1 MVINYYNYININT
14 KGDIIMAKK
23 DFDVLEI
30 VEKAAKK
37 LLSDEKLQEQ
47 FKKEPI
53 KALEPDVIICTG
65 DIVDSAKDDVEYAVN
80 LGKELSKIAPSYYV
94 YGNNASQDEGF
105 YKFQAFINNRL

>member
-1 MVINYYNYININT
+1 MAINYYNYINI
-14 KGDIIMAKK
+14 KGDILMAKK

-53 KALEPDVIICTG
+53 KALEKLLD
-65 DIVDSAKDDVEYAVN
+65 VN
-80 LGKELSKIAPSYYV
+80 LPDELLEPVIDGIKAKLV
-94 YGNNASQDEGF
+94 ADKVGDAAKLLKKLF
-105 YKFQAFINNRL
+105 

>member
-1 MVINYYNYININT
+1 MTINYYNYINNIR
-14 KGDIIMAKK
+14 GDIIMAKK

-53 KALEPDVIICTG
+53 KALEKLLD
-65 DIVDSAKDDVEYAVN
+65 VN
-80 LGKELSKIAPSYYV
+80 LPDELLEPVIDGIKAKLV
-94 YGNNASQDEGF
+94 ADKVGDAAKLLKKLF
-105 YKFQAFINNRL
+105 